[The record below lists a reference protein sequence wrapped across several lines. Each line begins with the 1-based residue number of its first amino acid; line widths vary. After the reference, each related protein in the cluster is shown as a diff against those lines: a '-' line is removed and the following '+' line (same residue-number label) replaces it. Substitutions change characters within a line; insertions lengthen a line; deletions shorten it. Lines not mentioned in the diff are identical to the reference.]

1 MKVLTL
7 THAQA
12 KKLHGYV
19 LKLKRGPQKSGYV
32 IPSKAWRSLL
42 EELTEEKCHIY
53 VTKAD
58 LDVMFSRLH
67 NYLMYKKA
75 RGLVLEHEVSPGKFR
90 RSQIGAIHQ
99 WDFVAE
105 PGMQQARRS

>member
-12 KKLHGYV
+12 QKLHAYV
-19 LKLKRGPQKSGYV
+19 LKLKRGPEKIGYA
-32 IPSKAWRSLL
+32 IPSNAWRSFM
-42 EELTEEKCHIY
+42 EELVEEKCHVY
-53 VTKAD
+53 VLKAD

-90 RSQIGAIHQ
+90 RSQIVAIHQ

-105 PGMQQARRS
+105 PGMQQAQRS